1 VFFSKIIDSTHT
13 IKKSSETI
21 GIFGDCKLIDF
32 QNEVYIVANLN
43 SLGTWAFG
51 NKVYGG
57 VEEQDDV
64 NTIHAGINL
73 GVNIFD
79 TAPQYGSPQQDGVAE
94 IVLGKA
100 LVGKRD
106 KVHISTKF
114 GRNPTIKNGASQ
126 FYKSRIIESVEES
139 LKRLQT
145 DYIDVLFF
153 HSPFSPDEI
162 RDDVWEGLEQVKKQG
177 KVRCVGHSI
186 SMFHQ
191 TENMA
196 RQWAQEDK
204 IDVIQVVLSLMNR
217 ESQQLINELQKYP
230 IGVFGRECL
239 ANGFLS
245 GVIQKDTVFAEGT
258 LNARYSRAEIA
269 ERVEQV
275 DAFKFLLRNDIN
287 NMPQAALRWVL
298 DQKGISTVLSGAIN
312 IAELQGAVSASDAKP
327 FTDEELRLAKEVLKK
342 DFEAA

>member
-1 VFFSKIIDSTHT
+1 MKYRKLGRTGLEV
-13 IKKSSETI
+13 SEI
-21 GIFGDCKLIDF
+21 
-32 QNEVYIVANLN
+32 

-51 NKVYGG
+51 NNVYGG
-57 VEEQDDV
+57 VPEKDGI
-64 NTIHAGINL
+64 NTIHAGIDMGINL
-73 GVNIFD
+73 FD
-79 TAPQYGSPQQDGVAE
+79 TAPQYGTDKQDGVAE

-100 LVGKRD
+100 LKGKRD
-106 KVHISTKF
+106 KVHISSKF
-114 GRNPTIKNGASQ
+114 GRNPCIEGGRSL
-126 FYKSRIIESVEES
+126 FYKSRVIDSVEES

-162 RDDVWEGLEQVKKQG
+162 KDDVWEGIEQVKKQG
-177 KVRCVGHSI
+177 KVRFAAHSI

-196 RQWAQEDK
+196 RLWAKEDK

-217 ESQQLINELQKYP
+217 ESQELIEELQKYP
-230 IGVFGRECL
+230 IGVFARECL

-245 GVIQKDTVFAEGT
+245 GAITKDTVFAKGT
-258 LNARYSRAEIA
+258 LNARYSREELA
-269 ERVEQV
+269 ERVDQV
-275 DAFKFLLRNDIN
+275 NAFKFLLRKDIT

-298 DQKGISTVLSGAIN
+298 DQKGISTVLSGAKN
-312 IAELQGAVSASDAKP
+312 IEELKGAVSASHARS
-327 FTDEELRLAKEVLKK
+327 FTKEELVLAKEVLKK

>member
-1 VFFSKIIDSTHT
+1 MKYRKLGRTGLDI
-13 IKKSSETI
+13 SEI
-21 GIFGDCKLIDF
+21 
-32 QNEVYIVANLN
+32 

-51 NKVYGG
+51 NNVYGG
-57 VEEQDDV
+57 VDESDGIK
-64 NTIHAGINL
+64 TIHTGIDL

-79 TAPQYGSPQQDGVAE
+79 TAPQYGTAEQDGVAE

-100 LVGKRD
+100 LKGKRE

-126 FYKSRIIESVEES
+126 FYKSRVIDSVEES

-162 RDDVWEGLEQVKKQG
+162 NDDVWEGLEQVKKQG
-177 KVRCVGHSI
+177 KVRFVGHSI
-186 SMFHQ
+186 SMYNQ
-191 TENMA
+191 TKDMA
-196 RQWAQEDK
+196 RSWAKENK

-217 ESQQLINELQKYP
+217 ESQELINELHKFP
-230 IGVFGRECL
+230 IGVLGRECL

-245 GVIQKDTVFAEGT
+245 GAIKKDSVFTEGT
-258 LNARYSRAEIA
+258 LNARYSREEIY
-269 ERVEQV
+269 ERVNQV
-275 DAFKFLLRNDIN
+275 EAFKYLIRDDIK

-298 DQKGISTVLSGAIN
+298 DQKGISTVLSGAKN
-312 IAELQGAVSASDAKP
+312 IDELKGAISASDAKP
-327 FTDEELRLAKEVLKK
+327 YKESELKLAKELLKK

>member
-1 VFFSKIIDSTHT
+1 MKYRKLGRTGLDI
-13 IKKSSETI
+13 SEI
-21 GIFGDCKLIDF
+21 
-32 QNEVYIVANLN
+32 

-51 NKVYGG
+51 NNVYGG
-57 VEEQDDV
+57 VPEKEGI
-64 NTIHAGINL
+64 NTIHAGIDL
-73 GVNIFD
+73 GINIFD
-79 TAPQYGSPQQDGVAE
+79 TAPQYGTDKQDGVAE

-100 LVGKRD
+100 LKGKRD
-106 KVHISTKF
+106 KVHVSSKF
-114 GRNPTIKNGASQ
+114 GRNPCIEGGRSL
-126 FYKSRIIESVEES
+126 FYKSRIIDSVEES

-162 RDDVWEGLEQVKKQG
+162 NDDVWEGIEQVKKQG
-177 KVRCVGHSI
+177 KVRFVGHSI

-196 RQWAQEDK
+196 RLWAKEDK

-217 ESQQLINELQKYP
+217 ESQQLIEELQKYP
-230 IGVFGRECL
+230 IGVFARECL

-245 GVIQKDTVFAEGT
+245 GAITKDTVFAKGT
-258 LNARYSRAEIA
+258 LNARYSKEELA
-269 ERVEQV
+269 ERVDQV
-275 DAFKFLLRNDIN
+275 DAFKFLIRDDIT

-298 DQKGISTVLSGAIN
+298 DQKGVSTVLSGAKN
-312 IAELQGAVSASDAKP
+312 SFELKGAVSASDANS
-327 FTDEELRLAKEVLKK
+327 FTEEELKLAKELLEK

>member
-1 VFFSKIIDSTHT
+1 MKYRTLGRTGIEI
-13 IKKSSETI
+13 SEI
-21 GIFGDCKLIDF
+21 
-32 QNEVYIVANLN
+32 

-57 VEEQDDV
+57 VDEKDGI
-64 NTIHAGINL
+64 NTIHAGIDL

-79 TAPQYGSPQQDGVAE
+79 TAPQYGTAEQDGVAE

-100 LVGKRD
+100 LKGKRD

-126 FYKSRIIESVEES
+126 FYKSRIIDSVEES

-153 HSPFSPDEI
+153 HSPFSPEEI
-162 RDDVWEGLEQVKKQG
+162 NDDVWGGIEQVKKQG
-177 KVRCVGHSI
+177 KVRFIGHSI

-191 TENMA
+191 TEQMA
-196 RQWAQEDK
+196 RQWAKEGK
-204 IDVIQVVLSLMNR
+204 IDVVQVVLSLMNK
-217 ESQQLINELQKYP
+217 ESQQLIEELQEYP

-245 GVIQKDTVFAEGT
+245 GAITKDTKFAEGT
-258 LNARYSRAEIA
+258 LNARYSRQEIA
-269 ERVEQV
+269 ERVDQV
-275 DAFKFLLRNDIN
+275 EAFKFLLRGDIET
-287 NMPQAALRWVL
+287 MPQAALRWVL
-298 DQKGISTVLSGAIN
+298 DQKGVSTVLSGAKSIS
-312 IAELQGAVSASDAKP
+312 ELKGAVSASEARP
-327 FTDEELRLAKEVLKK
+327 FTEPELKLAKDLLKK
-342 DFEAA
+342 DFEPA

>member
-1 VFFSKIIDSTHT
+1 MKYRKLGRTDLEI
-13 IKKSSETI
+13 SEI
-21 GIFGDCKLIDF
+21 
-32 QNEVYIVANLN
+32 

-57 VEEQDDV
+57 VDEQDGI
-64 NTIHAGINL
+64 NTIHAGIDM
-73 GVNIFD
+73 GVTIFD
-79 TAPQYGSPQQDGVAE
+79 AAPQYGTPQQDGVAE

-114 GRNPTIKNGASQ
+114 GRNPSIANGASQ
-126 FYKSRIIESVEES
+126 FYKSRIINSVEES

-162 RDDVWEGLEQVKKQG
+162 QDDVWEGLELVKKQG
-177 KVRCVGHSI
+177 KVRCIGHSI

-196 RQWAQEDK
+196 RQWAKEDK

-217 ESQQLINELQKYP
+217 ESQQLIEELQKYP
-230 IGVFGRECL
+230 IGVFGRECM

-245 GVIQKDTVFAEGT
+245 GAIQKDTVFREGT
-258 LNARYSRAEIA
+258 LNARYTRAEIS
-269 ERVEQV
+269 ERVDQV
-275 DAFKFLLRNDIN
+275 EAFKFLLRNDIS

-298 DQKGISTVLSGAIN
+298 DQKGISTVLSGAKN
-312 IAELQGAVSASDAKP
+312 IAELQGAVSASEAKP
-327 FTDEELRLAKEVLKK
+327 FTDEELRLAKEILKK

>member
-1 VFFSKIIDSTHT
+1 MIYRTLGRTGIE
-13 IKKSSETI
+13 ISEI
-21 GIFGDCKLIDF
+21 
-32 QNEVYIVANLN
+32 

-57 VEEQDDV
+57 VDEKDGI
-64 NTIHAGINL
+64 NTIHAGIDL

-79 TAPQYGSPQQDGVAE
+79 TAPQYGTAEQDGVAE

-100 LVGKRD
+100 LKGKRD

-126 FYKSRIIESVEES
+126 FYKSRIIDSVEES

-153 HSPFSPDEI
+153 HSPFSPEEI
-162 RDDVWEGLEQVKKQG
+162 NDDVWEGIEQVKKQG
-177 KVRCVGHSI
+177 KVRFIGHSI

-191 TENMA
+191 TEQMA
-196 RQWAQEDK
+196 RQWAKEGE
-204 IDVIQVVLSLMNR
+204 IDVVQVVLSLMNK
-217 ESQQLINELQKYP
+217 ESQQLIEELQEYP

-245 GVIQKDTVFAEGT
+245 GAITKGTKFAEGT
-258 LNARYSRAEIA
+258 LNARYSRQEIA
-269 ERVEQV
+269 ERVDQV
-275 DAFKFLLRNDIN
+275 EAFKFLLRGDIET
-287 NMPQAALRWVL
+287 MPQAALRWVL
-298 DQKGISTVLSGAIN
+298 DQKGVSTVLSGAKN
-312 IAELQGAVSASDAKP
+312 ISELKGAVSASEARP
-327 FTDEELRLAKEVLKK
+327 FTEPELKLAKELLKK
-342 DFEAA
+342 DFEPA

>member
-1 VFFSKIIDSTHT
+1 MKYRKLGRTGIEI
-13 IKKSSETI
+13 SEI
-21 GIFGDCKLIDF
+21 
-32 QNEVYIVANLN
+32 

-57 VEEQDDV
+57 VDEKDGI
-64 NTIHAGINL
+64 NTIHAGIDM

-79 TAPQYGSPQQDGVAE
+79 TAPQYGTPEQDGVAE

-100 LVGKRD
+100 LKGKRD

-126 FYKSRIIESVEES
+126 FYKSRVIDSVEES

-153 HSPFSPDEI
+153 HSPFSPEEI
-162 RDDVWEGLEQVKKQG
+162 DDDVWEGIEQVKRQG
-177 KVRCVGHSI
+177 KVRFIGHSI
-186 SMFHQ
+186 SMFQQ

-196 RQWAQEDK
+196 RQWAKEGK
-204 IDVIQVVLSLMNR
+204 IDVIQVVLSLMNK
-217 ESQQLINELQKYP
+217 ESQELIEELQEYP

-245 GVIQKDTVFAEGT
+245 GAITKDTNFVAGT
-258 LNARYSRAEIA
+258 LNARYSREDIA
-269 ERVEQV
+269 ERVDQV
-275 DAFKFLLRNDIN
+275 EAFKFLLRDDVK

-298 DQKGISTVLSGAIN
+298 DQKGVSTVLSGAKN
-312 IAELQGAVSASDAKP
+312 ISELKGAVSASEARS
-327 FTDEELRLAKEVLKK
+327 FTESELKLAKQLLKK
-342 DFEAA
+342 DFEPA

>member
-1 VFFSKIIDSTHT
+1 MKYRKLGRTGLEI
-13 IKKSSETI
+13 SEI
-21 GIFGDCKLIDF
+21 
-32 QNEVYIVANLN
+32 

-57 VEEQDDV
+57 VDEKDGI
-64 NTIHAGINL
+64 NTIHTGIDL

-79 TAPQYGSPQQDGVAE
+79 TAPQYGTPEQDGVAE

-100 LVGKRD
+100 LKGKRN

-126 FYKSRIIESVEES
+126 FYKSRVVASVEES

-153 HSPFSPDEI
+153 HSPFSPNEI
-162 RDDVWEGLEQVKKQG
+162 NDDVWEGLEQVKKQG
-177 KVRCVGHSI
+177 KVRFVGHSI

-196 RQWAQEDK
+196 RKWAKDNK
-204 IDVIQVVLSLMNR
+204 IDILQVVLSLMNR
-217 ESQQLINELQKYP
+217 ESQQLIEDLQEYP

-245 GVIQKDTVFAEGT
+245 GTINKDTVFAKGT
-258 LNARYSRAEIA
+258 LNARYSRNEIE
-269 ERVEQV
+269 ERVNQV
-275 DAFKFLLRNDIN
+275 EAFKFLIRNDIK

-298 DQKGISTVLSGAIN
+298 DQKGISTVLSGAKNIN
-312 IAELQGAVSASDAKP
+312 ELKGAVSASYAKP
-327 FTDEELRLAKEVLKK
+327 FTESELKLAKELLKK